1 MITSLPIEI
10 IDGFALYLDE
20 RDLIALNKSCRYLN
34 SCKFSSRW
42 KQIFYEKYN
51 HPETPFNGLDMKK
64 IIIIEHTIKLNVKK
78 MGELQKINDGLPL
91 DTAFNLFV
99 TASNIAVVVS
109 PIWALPVQILMFMS
123 IPQYIIAQYNR
134 F

>member
-1 MITSLPIEI
+1 MITGLPIEI
-10 IDGFALYLDE
+10 IYGIVQYLDE
-20 RDLIALNKSCRYLN
+20 RDVIALNKSCKLLN
-34 SCKFSSRW
+34 GCQFSSKW

-51 HPETPFNGLDMKK
+51 HPEMPFHGLDMKK
-64 IIIIEHTIKLNVKK
+64 IIIIEHFIKSNKKK
-78 MGELQKINDGLPL
+78 MHELQKINDGLPL

-99 TASNIAVVVS
+99 TASNIASVVS

-123 IPQYIIAQYNR
+123 IPQYIIAQTNR